1 MQTISDVTLAE
12 SAASEPIPV
21 TGGTATLYVNNK
33 KEGSGSIDKTQPNVL
48 SSDETGNV
56 TINLK

>member
-1 MQTISDVTLAE
+1 MQIISDVTLAE

-33 KEGSGSIDKTQPNVL
+33 KEGSGSIDKTQL
-48 SSDETGNV
+48 
-56 TINLK
+56 I